1 MGTEAHG
8 SSTGGRQGAAGWVT
22 ALARRRRRAS
32 ELRAAIAL
40 VGTAAA
46 DLGWGEQP
54 DVRVLP
60 DGRLWLDEHEV
71 AVSAAEVFQAARHLI
86 AAQVRT
92 VAEQAGTPVGA
103 VAGPWL
109 LGLHTNA
116 AMADVDLDV
125 AVDVPREDVA

>member
-1 MGTEAHG
+1 MSDEADG
-8 SSTGGRQGAAGWVT
+8 SRTGGRRGVPGWAAG
-22 ALARRRRRAS
+22 LARRRRRAS

-46 DLGWGEQP
+46 DLGWGAQP

-92 VAEQAGTPVGA
+92 VAEQAGSPVGD

-109 LGLHTNA
+109 LGLHTNV
-116 AMADVDLDV
+116 AMVDVDL
-125 AVDVPREDVA
+125 DVPREDVA

>member
-1 MGTEAHG
+1 M
-8 SSTGGRQGAAGWVT
+8 
-22 ALARRRRRAS
+22 RRT
-32 ELRAAIAL
+32 LR
-40 VGTAAA
+40 TAAVLPLA
-46 DLGWGEQP
+46 AALTVLAGCTAASDLGWGAQP

-71 AVSAAEVFQAARHLI
+71 AVSAAEVFQAARHLL

-92 VAEQAGTPVGA
+92 VADQAGWTVGD

-109 LGLHTNA
+109 LSLHTNA

-125 AVDVPREDVA
+125 PREDVA

>member
-1 MGTEAHG
+1 MATEADG
-8 SSTGGRQGAAGWVT
+8 NGTGGRHGATGWGA

-46 DLGWGEQP
+46 DLGWGAQP

-71 AVSAAEVFQAARHLI
+71 AVTAAEVFQAARHLI

-92 VAEQAGTPVGA
+92 VSEQGGTPVGA

-116 AMADVDLDV
+116 AMADIDLE
-125 AVDVPREDVA
+125 VDVPREDVA

>member
-1 MGTEAHG
+1 MSDEADG
-8 SSTGGRQGAAGWVT
+8 RTGARRGVPGWAADV
-22 ALARRRRRAS
+22 ARRRRRAS
-32 ELRAAIAL
+32 ELRAGIAL

-46 DLGWGEQP
+46 DLGWGTQP

-71 AVSAAEVFQAARHLI
+71 AVTAAEVFQAARHLI
-86 AAQVRT
+86 AAQVST
-92 VAEQAGTPVGA
+92 VAEQAGTSVGT

-116 AMADVDLDV
+116 AMVDVDL
-125 AVDVPREDVA
+125 DVPREDVA

>member
-1 MGTEAHG
+1 MSDEADG
-8 SSTGGRQGAAGWVT
+8 SRTGARRGASGWAAGV
-22 ALARRRRRAS
+22 ARRRRRAS
-32 ELRAAIAL
+32 ELRAAISL

-46 DLGWGEQP
+46 DLGWGTQP

-60 DGRLWLDEHEV
+60 DGRLWLEEHEL
-71 AVSAAEVFQAARHLI
+71 AVTAAEVFQAARHLI

-116 AMADVDLDV
+116 AMVDVDL
-125 AVDVPREDVA
+125 DVPREDVA

>member
-1 MGTEAHG
+1 MGTEADG
-8 SSTGGRQGAAGWVT
+8 SRGRQGAPGWAA
-22 ALARRRRRAS
+22 ALARRRRRGS

-40 VGTAAA
+40 VGTAAS
-46 DLGWGEQP
+46 DLGWGAQP

-71 AVSAAEVFQAARHLI
+71 AVSAAEVFQAARHLL

-92 VAEQAGTPVGA
+92 VADQAGWTVGD

-109 LGLHTNA
+109 LSLHTNA

-125 AVDVPREDVA
+125 PREDVA